1 MTSGNN
7 RRCLLGDRQQGT
19 HAARGQGGEAE
30 RTSTIVIPRPA
41 RCDIHKA
48 GVTRGADSASGGSKR
63 MLVLAGSWGWSDSV
77 CSFPPCWN
85 ECCCRTRR
93 GCVGVGTGGSND
105 GGGGAGSGAGDG
117 GDCSGSGGGGG
128 IGDGEHSEPRHPISS
143 ASPKKMRERVLS
155 CSKEPSAVPNH
166 NAPSAGRNNAEVR
179 GERAGRTR
187 ASRRSGERRKRS
199 DEPEAQPKKAAPPTS
214 SATPLMTSS
223 DASSPRRTVQ
233 LVFEKA
239 CNTTPAAHV
248 IRIVRRDDDGRVR
261 GAQAGRGRGACLRK
275 RLAQPQTAHAE
286 A

>member
-1 MTSGNN
+1 
-7 RRCLLGDRQQGT
+7 
-19 HAARGQGGEAE
+19 
-30 RTSTIVIPRPA
+30 
-41 RCDIHKA
+41 
-48 GVTRGADSASGGSKR
+48 
-63 MLVLAGSWGWSDSV
+63 MLVPAGTWGWGDSV
-77 CSFPPCWN
+77 CSFLPCWN
-85 ECCCRTRR
+85 ECGCRTGR
-93 GCVGVGTGGSND
+93 GCVGVGTGSSND

-128 IGDGEHSEPRHPISS
+128 IGDREHSEPRHPICS
-143 ASPKKMRERVLS
+143 ANPKKTRERVLS

-179 GERAGRTR
+179 GERVGRTR

-214 SATPLMTSS
+214 SATPLMTAS

-233 LVFEKA
+233 LVFKKA
-239 CNTTPAAHV
+239 CDTTRAAHV
-248 IRIVRRDDDGRVR
+248 IKIVRRDDNGR
-261 GAQAGRGRGACLRK
+261 ARGRAGGCGCGGACLRK